1 MTAPS
6 RSRLSCSRSA
16 QSQHSTGGLLTFA
29 ALANRIRGIGVKQ
42 TLEFATVL
50 LDHIHFTP
58 ELLAHEYDAI
68 RHFPGD

>member
-1 MTAPS
+1 M
-6 RSRLSCSRSA
+6 
-16 QSQHSTGGLLTFA
+16 TFA